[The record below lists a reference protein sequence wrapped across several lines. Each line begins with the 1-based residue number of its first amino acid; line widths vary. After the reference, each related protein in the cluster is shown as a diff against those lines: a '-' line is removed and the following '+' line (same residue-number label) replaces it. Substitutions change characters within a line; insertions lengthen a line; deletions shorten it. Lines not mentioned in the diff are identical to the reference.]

1 MVERSLRGMKIGANS
16 LESDIGVALVDRRE
30 VTYECLDNQQRFVVT
45 LAADAEAPAVWECR
59 CGSEAKLIGAQVEDD
74 DEEKTQKPVR
84 THWDMLLERRSKE
97 ELQELLDER
106 LALLREGK
114 LYKRMR

>member
-30 VTYECLDNQQRFVVT
+30 VTYECLDNKQRFVVT
-45 LAADAEAPAVWECR
+45 LAADAEAPTVWECR
-59 CGSEAKLIGAQVEDD
+59 CGSEARLIGAQV
-74 DEEKTQKPVR
+74 DEEEKNQKPVR
-84 THWDMLLERRSKE
+84 THWDMLLERRSTK